1 MVVTNTASACETAI
15 VHDSTRGRLLV
26 AAPTLLDSNFY
37 RSVVFVLEHSEQGAI
52 GVVLNRPSE
61 LPVASAIESW
71 ADHAVEPAV
80 VFLGGP
86 VSLSSVIALAS
97 FDSAAADE
105 RWNQTLGGV
114 GTVDL
119 ELPPEQVSGLES
131 VRMFAG
137 YAGWTGGQLEAEL
150 LGGSWFVVDA
160 QRKDVQT
167 GNPRELWWEVC
178 GRQTGAIRHL
188 SNYPHDPRHN

>member
-1 MVVTNTASACETAI
+1 M
-15 VHDSTRGRLLV
+15 HDSTRGRLLV

-37 RSVVFVLEHSEQGAI
+37 RSVVFILEHNEEGAI

-61 LPVASAIESW
+61 LPVSTAIEGW
-71 ADHAVEPAV
+71 AKKATEPAV

-86 VSLSSVIALAS
+86 VSPSSVIALAS
-97 FDSAAADE
+97 FDLTTAGE
-105 RWNQTLGGV
+105 RWNQILGSI

-119 ELPPEQVSGLES
+119 ELPPEEVPGLDG

-150 LGGSWFVVDA
+150 VTGSWFVVDA
-160 QRKDVQT
+160 ERNDVQT
-167 GNPRELWWEVC
+167 GNPGELWWDVC
-178 GRQTGAIRHL
+178 ARQTSSIRHL
-188 SNYPHDPRHN
+188 AHYPYDPRHN

>member
-1 MVVTNTASACETAI
+1 M
-15 VHDSTRGRLLV
+15 HDSTRGRLLV

-37 RSVVFVLEHSEQGAI
+37 RSVVFILEHNEQGAI

-61 LPVASAIESW
+61 LPVSTAIEAWSEQ
-71 ADHAVEPAV
+71 ATEPAV

-86 VSLSSVIALAS
+86 VSPSSVIALAS
-97 FDSAAADE
+97 FDLTTAGE
-105 RWNQTLGGV
+105 RWNQILGSI

-119 ELPPEQVSGLES
+119 ELPPEQVPGLDG

-150 LGGSWFVVDA
+150 VTGSWFVVDA
-160 QRKDVQT
+160 ELNDVRT
-167 GNPRELWWEVC
+167 GSPGELWWDVC
-178 GRQTGAIRHL
+178 ARQRSSIRHL
-188 SNYPHDPRHN
+188 AHYPHDPRHN